1 MKNKTTR
8 LWRML
13 SDIRR
18 AQRCTA
24 LRAAAAAAAA
34 ADVDALL
41 TQHDDELR
49 DDDEA
54 TQDDASNETR
64 LRTDL
69 RH

>member
-1 MKNKTTR
+1 MKSKTTR

-24 LRAAAAAAAA
+24 LRAAAAAA
-34 ADVDALL
+34 DVDALL
-41 TQHDDELR
+41 TERDDEPR
-49 DDDEA
+49 DADDA
-54 TQDDASNETR
+54 AQDDASNAKR
-64 LRTDL
+64 ARTGL

>member
-13 SDIRR
+13 SDLRR

-24 LRAAAAAAAA
+24 LRAASAS

-49 DDDEA
+49 DDDES
-54 TQDDASNETR
+54 TQDHATNEAR
-64 LRTDL
+64 LNTI
-69 RH
+69 RHH

>member
-1 MKNKTTR
+1 MKSKTTR

-24 LRAAAAAAAA
+24 LRAAAAAA
-34 ADVDALL
+34 DVDALL
-41 TQHDDELR
+41 TERDDEPR
-49 DDDEA
+49 DADDA
-54 TQDDASNETR
+54 AQDDASNAKR
-64 LRTDL
+64 ARTDL

>member
-18 AQRCTA
+18 AQRCTV
-24 LRAAAAAAAA
+24 LRAAAAA

>member
-1 MKNKTTR
+1 MKSKTTR

-24 LRAAAAAAAA
+24 LRAAAAAA
-34 ADVDALL
+34 DVDALL
-41 TQHDDELR
+41 TERDDESR
-49 DDDEA
+49 DADDA
-54 TQDDASNETR
+54 AQDDASNAKR
-64 LRTDL
+64 ARTDL

>member
-24 LRAAAAAAAA
+24 LRAAAAAA
-34 ADVDALL
+34 DVDALL
-41 TQHDDELR
+41 TQH
-49 DDDEA
+49 DDEA

>member
-24 LRAAAAAAAA
+24 LRAAAAA

-64 LRTDL
+64 LRSDL

>member
-24 LRAAAAAAAA
+24 LRAAAAAA
-34 ADVDALL
+34 DVDALL
-41 TQHDDELR
+41 TER
-49 DDDEA
+49 DDDPPDADDA
-54 TQDDASNETR
+54 TQDDASSAKR
-64 LRTDL
+64 ARTDL

>member
-1 MKNKTTR
+1 MKSKTTR

-18 AQRCTA
+18 AQRCAA
-24 LRAAAAAAAA
+24 LRAAAAA

-41 TQHDDELR
+41 TER
-49 DDDEA
+49 DDDPRDADEA
-54 TQDDASNETR
+54 TQDDASSAKR
-64 LRTDL
+64 ARTDL

>member
-1 MKNKTTR
+1 MKNKSTR

-24 LRAAAAAAAA
+24 LRAAAAS

-41 TQHDDELR
+41 TER
-49 DDDEA
+49 DDDPPDADDA
-54 TQDDASNETR
+54 TQDDAASAKQA
-64 LRTDL
+64 RTDL

>member
-1 MKNKTTR
+1 MKSKTTR

-24 LRAAAAAAAA
+24 LRAAAAAA
-34 ADVDALL
+34 DVDALL
-41 TQHDDELR
+41 TERDDESR
-49 DDDEA
+49 DADDA
-54 TQDDASNETR
+54 ALDDASNAKR
-64 LRTDL
+64 ARTDL